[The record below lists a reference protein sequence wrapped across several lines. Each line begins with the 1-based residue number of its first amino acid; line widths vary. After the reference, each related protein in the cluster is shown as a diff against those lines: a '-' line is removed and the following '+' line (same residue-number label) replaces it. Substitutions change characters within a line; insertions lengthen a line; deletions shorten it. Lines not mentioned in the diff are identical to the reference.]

1 MYDQRPG
8 MMDNEFQKHF
18 RFFPKVLYAYF
29 SSTAEH
35 LAVRVIDI
43 QERQGRRSVKQA
55 QKIWVLFDLRRNK
68 FYENGPPTVCP
79 AQTKYEHA

>member
-1 MYDQRPG
+1 

-55 QKIWVLFDLRRNK
+55 QKI
-68 FYENGPPTVCP
+68 
-79 AQTKYEHA
+79 